1 MHCVNTVESA
11 LKEIPEVKSAKVNL
25 EEKTAKVVLKEEV
38 GDEVLAKAVEEA
50 GFKVVKN

>member
-25 EEKTAKVVLKEEV
+25 EEKKQQKVVLK
-38 GDEVLAKAVEEA
+38 K
-50 GFKVVKN
+50 K